1 MIFNKKAHADP
12 LCIMFMVFA
21 LAAGAVSLANV
32 LSSRNPNMVY
42 VLAFAV
48 LTLVA
53 VFVHIF
59 HHGFHPIG
67 LIFGIVLLVLSIMI
81 IRVAI
86 GKGTPFSRF
95 YLENLKYIVISMMAL
110 TFLNTVA

>member
-1 MIFNKKAHADP
+1 MLRNTKAHADP

-21 LAAGAVSLANV
+21 LAAGAVSLTNV
-32 LSSRNPNMVY
+32 LSSRSPNMIY

-48 LTLVA
+48 LALVA

-59 HHGFHPIG
+59 HHGFHPISI
-67 LIFGIVLLVLSIMI
+67 IFGVVLLALSIML

-86 GKGTPFSRF
+86 GNSTPFSRF
-95 YLENLKYIVISMMAL
+95 YLENLNYIIMSMMAL
-110 TFLNTVA
+110 TFLNTIA